1 MKAGDVT
8 AVVCR
13 FIQKGSN
20 MATAC
25 VHRSSERAPDG
36 AVKDRIIVPPSE
48 FLSKLLH
55 EVPPSQP
62 KGLPVW
68 NGRAFV
74 LDKPDAASAAK
85 FTYTSGEN
93 MVGQTETP
101 CASTTRLIG
110 SRHRFVNAPDNS
122 KEGYLWRP
130 GNRYTNR
137 VSSQPLIHASF
148 AKARL
153 RSCRW

>member
-1 MKAGDVT
+1 MEASAEQG
-8 AVVCR
+8 
-13 FIQKGSN
+13 
-20 MATAC
+20 AT
-25 VHRSSERAPDG
+25 
-36 AVKDRIIVPPSE
+36 DRIIVPRSE
-48 FLSKLLH
+48 YLANLLN
-55 EVPPSQP
+55 EVNPEQP
-62 KGLPVW
+62 EGLPVW
-68 NGRAFV
+68 DGRAFV
-74 LDKPDAASAAK
+74 IKRPGAPDSGR

-137 VSSQPLIHASF
+137 VRLSCSRHLVPLQTYDVCLGPAG
-148 AKARL
+148 R
-153 RSCRW
+153 